1 MAEMA
6 DVKLLT
12 DYDKKQA
19 EAFQPELVHIHD
31 CWSRPS
37 AEIAKWAHSHNTPV
51 VISPHGMLDPWIVDH
66 NYLHEKLPKLLLYQH
81 EMICN
86 ADAII
91 VDGEME
97 RQSMSKLSWN
107 EHLNSKHPWNNR
119 IAVIPNSI
127 VTNDITTEE
136 MTRQMLRLYRKV
148 IDSNAW
154 IMMTDHAKTAENV
167 LLRIGI
173 SHDPQ
178 SETMTDEQAEA
189 INQLDE
195 ESWRKIM
202 IHADEEGVLEPVMRA
217 IELQQFHAPTLDI
230 QQIERFTP
238 RIQKSLG
245 PLDREKLLD
254 HSLKTKFKFLR
265 HDYGECP
272 ELDICRMTANAAYEM
287 KKATLSRRH
296 LADIYEVFKYEDF
309 DEDKYAKMTKD
320 ADLYGFVVKLQT
332 TLEEMLG
339 LTEGFM
345 PLPVQPSS

>member
-1 MAEMA
+1 
-6 DVKLLT
+6 
-12 DYDKKQA
+12 
-19 EAFQPELVHIHD
+19 
-31 CWSRPS
+31 
-37 AEIAKWAHSHNTPV
+37 
-51 VISPHGMLDPWIVDH
+51 
-66 NYLHEKLPKLLLYQH
+66 
-81 EMICN
+81 
-86 ADAII
+86 
-91 VDGEME
+91 
-97 RQSMSKLSWN
+97 MSKLSWN

-254 HSLKTKFKFLR
+254 HSLKTKFKFLW

-345 PLPVQPSS
+345 PLPVQPVLLRLVQPVGRLPAPALLLGQQGHHALAFEGLLALYQHVGPIPPILLNAVAAFPDGFRLIPDTPAGLQKAVRAVKNRFPALIVSPAVSILQNAL